1 LLIRV
6 VFFALE
12 SPFRGSLGLFWA
24 TFGRKISVRRGLFF
38 RHPPNIYSR
47 ANMEPIWSRVGPFW
61 SQLSIVRRTCEPET
75 SLFVSKISVRRG
87 LFFRHPANTYSR
99 AKIEPIWSRGGPFWS
114 QLAPRR
120 GPCVSFLALF
130 FLLVPWGPLG
140 RPWEIICRFTLIA
153 QAWAGRSFHHYSG
166 HEARYTKWY
175 QSGLDLYH
183 EPGIP

>member
-1 LLIRV
+1 MCLFLALLASRGLLFVVCLGFFPFTRV
-6 VFFALE
+6 
-12 SPFRGSLGLFWA
+12 SGILGL
-24 TFGRKISVRRGLFF
+24 S
-38 RHPPNIYSR
+38 
-47 ANMEPIWSRVGPFW
+47 
-61 SQLSIVRRTCEPET
+61 
-75 SLFVSKISVRRG
+75 
-87 LFFRHPANTYSR
+87 
-99 AKIEPIWSRGGPFWS
+99 
-114 QLAPRR
+114 
-120 GPCVSFLALF
+120 LF